1 MDEKECLNNKI
12 PLLFTSI
19 KYCLSFSSLLRSF
32 SKDHKLDFCGVL
44 EVFAIA
50 WLNMAGCK
58 KYTRLEY
65 ISKYLCFMYF
75 QN

>member
-1 MDEKECLNNKI
+1 MNDKKNVWVKM

-58 KYTRLEY
+58 KYTRL
-65 ISKYLCFMYF
+65 
-75 QN
+75 